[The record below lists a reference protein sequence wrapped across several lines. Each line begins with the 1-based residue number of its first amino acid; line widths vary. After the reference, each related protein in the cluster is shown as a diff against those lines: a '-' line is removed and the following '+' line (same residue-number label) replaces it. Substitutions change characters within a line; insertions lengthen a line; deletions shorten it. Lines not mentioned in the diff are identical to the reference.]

1 MARYGKI
8 AGSLLVIVIAVASM
22 LFASRD
28 EAKEPAVAGAFY
40 PADRSELARA
50 VDAYLANAVIRPES
64 GRLIALIAPH
74 AGYRYSGQV
83 AAHAY
88 RQLAERPVETVILI
102 GASHSA
108 AFAGA
113 AVYAEG
119 GMRTPLG
126 VVKISERIARSL
138 LNEKAGVTFY
148 RDAFAKEHSLEVQL
162 PFLQR
167 TLTGVTIVPILMGA
181 PTQAS
186 LSHLA
191 DRLTE
196 VMRKNERIII
206 VASTDLSH
214 YHDSATAVGKDKKV
228 IDAAA
233 RMDLEGLQGLLA
245 SSEGEACGGYPVL
258 LTMMVSRNL
267 GATNG
272 ALFKYANSG
281 DITGDKARVVGYA
294 ALGLY
299 KSPLLEQ
306 QKKELL
312 SLARKTVTE
321 HVRNKRAPEPDMK
334 DPRLLANGA
343 TFVTIN
349 RRHQLRG
356 CIGNIQPVMPLYRS
370 VIRNAVAASSQ
381 DPRFPPMT
389 PGELADMEVE
399 VTVLSPL
406 EPLDDVKDIRIGTHG
421 LYLEKGGR
429 SSVFLPQVPVEQRW
443 DVPTYLEQL
452 CRKAGLP
459 KDAWKDKDARL
470 SVFTAD
476 IIKEAVGREGP

>member
-1 MARYGKI
+1 MARYAKI
-8 AGSLLVIVIAVASM
+8 AGSLLVIFIAVASM

-28 EAKEPAVAGAFY
+28 EVKEPAVAGAFY
-40 PADRSELARA
+40 PADRNELVRA
-50 VDAYLANAVIRPES
+50 VDGYLANAPAATAG

-74 AGYRYSGQV
+74 AGYMYSGQV
-83 AAHAY
+83 AAYSY
-88 RQLAERPVETVILI
+88 RQLTGRPVDTIILI
-102 GASHSA
+102 GASHFSS
-108 AFAGA
+108 FAGA

-126 VVKISERIARSL
+126 VVKINEKIARSL
-138 LNEKAGVTFY
+138 LNEKAGVTFS
-148 RDAFAKEHSLEVQL
+148 RDAFAREHSLEVQL

-167 TLTGVTIVPILMGA
+167 THKDVMIVPILIGA

-196 VMRKNERIII
+196 VMRKNERVII

-214 YHDSATAVGKDKKV
+214 YHDSTTAASKDRKV
-228 IDAAA
+228 IDAVA
-233 RMDLEGLQGLLA
+233 RMSVEDLQGLLA
-245 SSEGEACGGYPVL
+245 GGDGEACGGYPVL
-258 LTMMVSRNL
+258 ITMMVSRNL

-272 ALFKYANSG
+272 VLYQYANSG
-281 DITGDKARVVGYA
+281 DVTGDKARVVGYA
-294 ALGLY
+294 AMGLY
-299 KSPLLEQ
+299 KSPLAEQ
-306 QKKELL
+306 QKHELL
-312 SLARKTVTE
+312 VLARKTIVD
-321 HVRNKRAPEPDMK
+321 HVQNKRTPEPEMK
-334 DPRLLANGA
+334 DPRFLANGA

-349 RRHQLRG
+349 RHHQLRG

-406 EPLDDVKDIRIGTHG
+406 EPLDDVKNIRIGTHG
-421 LYLEKGGR
+421 LYLIKGQQGG
-429 SSVFLPQVPVEQRW
+429 VFLPQVPVEQGW
-443 DVPTYLEQL
+443 DLLTYLEQL
-452 CRKAGLP
+452 CYKAGLP

-470 SVFTAD
+470 FIFSAD
-476 IIKEAVGREGP
+476 IIK